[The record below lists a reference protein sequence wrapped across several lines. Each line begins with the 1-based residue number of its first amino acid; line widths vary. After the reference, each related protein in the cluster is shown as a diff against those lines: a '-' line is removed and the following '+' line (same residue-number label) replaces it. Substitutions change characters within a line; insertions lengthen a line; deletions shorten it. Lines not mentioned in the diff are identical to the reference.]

1 MEKEREERAQWER
14 ISRDLYEPG
23 MSDAYRS
30 HQRALEDILSKVIVI
45 LVQNAKAIR
54 VALEHD
60 TEFMASLV
68 RALEREP
75 PGSIIESVLSIPE
88 FAESGPDDS
97 IKRGYVNT
105 HERIRA
111 VLRDFEQE
119 NLPHA
124 GSDASPH
131 DLP

>member
-1 MEKEREERAQWER
+1 MDQEREERAQWER

-23 MSDAYRS
+23 MSDVYRS
-30 HQRALEDILSKVIVI
+30 HQRALEDILAKVIVI

-68 RALEREP
+68 QALEREP
-75 PGSIIESVLSIPE
+75 PGSIIQSVLSTPN
-88 FAESGPDDS
+88 FADSSPDDAL
-97 IKRGYVNT
+97 KRGYVNT

-111 VLRDFEQE
+111 VLRDFEEE
-119 NLPHA
+119 NPSHA
-124 GSDASPH
+124 GSDTPPPGLS
-131 DLP
+131 

>member
-1 MEKEREERAQWER
+1 MDKEREERAQWER

-30 HQRALEDILSKVIVI
+30 HQRALEDILAKVLII

-60 TEFMASLV
+60 TELMAALV

-75 PGSIIESVLSIPE
+75 PGSIIQSVLSIPD
-88 FAESGPDDS
+88 FTDS
-97 IKRGYVNT
+97 EVEDSMRRGYVNT

-124 GSDASPH
+124 DSDAPPSG
-131 DLP
+131 LS